1 MKEIIALAF
10 LSSLTMAAK
19 KDDEDFVNFA
29 TKHGKNYKNQSEFA
43 RRKANWKAAKWE
55 VAALNSS
62 SSTATYEINFLGDL
76 DNSEKEKMY
85 GISAA
90 EAEDSW
96 HARRELEEDI
106 GLEDETPSPELQSC
120 APYDWSSRGTKN
132 ASPVKD

>member
-10 LSSLTMAAK
+10 LSSLTMADK
-19 KDDEDFVNFA
+19 KDDEDFVKFA
-29 TKHGKNYKNQSEFA
+29 LKHGKNYKNQSEFA

-55 VAALNSS
+55 IAALNAS

-76 DNSEKEKMY
+76 DKSEQDKMY
-85 GISAA
+85 GISAT

-96 HARRELEEDI
+96 HARRELQEDVPV
-106 GLEDETPSPELQSC
+106 DEIPSPELQSC
-120 APYDWSSRGTKN
+120 GHYDWSSRGTKN

>member
-29 TKHGKNYKNQSEFA
+29 LKHGKNYKNQSEFA

-85 GISAA
+85 GISVA